1 MYLRHGK
8 WNILLSVLCLMAG
21 TILTVSS
28 CAPAGSGGSGGE
40 TLGLSHMRV
49 NPGEFVT
56 LSHDGISANS
66 EHTVEFKDAA
76 GVTVRVLAFAEGA
89 GELDVAVPVHVDAA
103 AGTMGAGQW
112 TVSIQNLSGE
122 ATIDVNDLH
131 TLPGVAP
138 GAIFKAFLEV
148 SIAEYERTLENL
160 NTMGQQ
166 FGPEAGAEAVAALN
180 ARVAEVQSTLDELES
195 TGELQVDLGE
205 LGVTTLSGESLVMAD
220 RLLVNMIAGIDE
232 NSGVAAKE
240 SVRRRGVDECI
251 PNPPSGLTIEECMR
265 EVINDILRRTQSS
278 GTRLAGYLAT
288 GVGVTIT
295 IFGLVTVATPTVV
308 LTGVLVSV
316 AGGAVAVADA
326 GLQGQNTDAFLQ
338 SVGDDFDIGLEIMS
352 QSGRVLIS
360 AVSSGASALENGF
373 ATALDALDKGVT
385 AFDAYSALKCDD
397 DDGNQKGL
405 VRSQSIEETI
415 EDIQFCTIVRPPGC
429 ENSCATAFNAIC
441 EDGGTGSTA
450 SSCSLGTDCTDCG
463 ARGSDSNGADAVCCT
478 SNGDCGLMSSTACL
492 LIEGTVMENATTCT
506 PNPCLQPSTEMGA
519 CCVSGVT
526 CTDVTAAACANI
538 NGGVY
543 SGDGSDCT
551 NVVCTPPVE
560 YVIWYTGNVCCWGA
574 PLMYIGTRESFEE
587 PGSASSYPG
596 GGIDPSVPV
605 VKVEFQGGFA
615 SVEEARAW
623 VCPQFESSTFHF
635 WCTRHYQLG
644 GQNWQP
650 GSLGCDLNSLPE
662 ASVYPEVNGC
672 E

>member
-1 MYLRHGK
+1 MKLRHGN
-8 WNILLSVLCLMAG
+8 WNLHLSVLCLITG
-21 TILTVSS
+21 TMLAVSS
-28 CAPAGSGGSGGE
+28 CAPAGAGGGGE
-40 TLGLSHMRV
+40 TLGLSQMRV

-56 LSHDGISANS
+56 LSHDGIGANS
-66 EHTVEFKDAA
+66 EHTVEFKDSA
-76 GVTVRVLAFAEGA
+76 GVTVRVLAFAEIA
-89 GELDVAVPVHVDAA
+89 GQLDVAVPVHVDAA

-112 TVSIQNLSGE
+112 TISIQNLTGE
-122 ATIDVNDLH
+122 TTIDVNDLH
-131 TLPGVAP
+131 ELPGVAP
-138 GAIFKAFLEV
+138 GAILKAFLAA
-148 SIAEYERTLENL
+148 SIAEYERTLENM

-180 ARVAEVQSTLDELES
+180 ARVAELQATLDELAS
-195 TGELQVDLGE
+195 TGELRVDLGE

-232 NSGVAAKE
+232 TAGAGAKA
-240 SVRRRGVDECI
+240 SARLRGVDECI
-251 PNPPSGLTIEECMR
+251 PNPPFGLTIEECMR
-265 EVINDILRRTQSS
+265 EVVNDVLSRTQSS

-295 IFGLVTVATPTVV
+295 IFGLATVATPTVV
-308 LTGVLVSV
+308 LTGVIVSV

-352 QSGRVLIS
+352 QSGRVLVS

-373 ATALDALDKGVT
+373 AAALDALDKGVT

-397 DDGNQKGL
+397 DSGNQKTQ
-405 VRSQSIEETI
+405 VRWQSGGETI

-441 EDGGTGSTA
+441 EDGGTMSTA

-463 ARGSDSNGADAVCCT
+463 ARGSGDSGSDAVCCT
-478 SNGDCGLMSSTACL
+478 LSGDCGLMSTVACL
-492 LIEGTVMENATTCT
+492 LIEGSVMENATSCT
-506 PNPCLQPSTEMGA
+506 PNPCMQPTSQTGA

-526 CTDVTAAACANI
+526 CTDVTAAACADT

-543 SGDGSDCT
+543 SGDGSQCI
-551 NVVCTPPVE
+551 NVSCTPPVE
-560 YVIWYTGNVCCWGA
+560 YLVWFTGNVCCWGA
-574 PLMYIGTRESFEE
+574 PLMYIGTRESFDQ

-596 GGIDPSVPV
+596 GGIDPNVPV
-605 VKVEFQGGFA
+605 VKVEYQGGFA
-615 SVEEARAW
+615 SVEEAQNW
-623 VCPQFESSTFHF
+623 ICPQFESSSFHF

-644 GQNWQP
+644 GRNWQP
-650 GSLGCDLNSLPE
+650 GSLGCDLSSLPE
-662 ASVYPEVNGC
+662 ASVYPDVNGC

>member
-8 WNILLSVLCLMAG
+8 RNFRLSALCLISG

-28 CAPAGSGGSGGE
+28 CAPAGSGGGGGE
-40 TLGLSHMRV
+40 TLGLSHMRI

-56 LSHDGISANS
+56 LSHDGIGANS
-66 EHTVEFKDAA
+66 EHMVEFKDST

-89 GELDVAVPVHVDAA
+89 GELDVAVPVPVDVA
-103 AGTMGAGQW
+103 AGTMGAGTW
-112 TVSIQNLSGE
+112 TVSIQDLTGE
-122 ATIDVNDLH
+122 AVIDVNDLH

-138 GAIFKAFLEV
+138 GAILAVFLQA
-148 SIAEYERTLENL
+148 SMAEYERTLENL

-180 ARVAEVQSTLDELES
+180 ARVAELQATVDEIES
-195 TGELQVDLGE
+195 TGALQVDLGE
-205 LGVTTLSGESLVMAD
+205 LGVTTLSGESLALAD

-232 NSGVAAKE
+232 TSGGAAKE
-240 SVRRRGVDECI
+240 SVRLRGVDECI
-251 PNPPSGLTIEECMR
+251 PTPPFGLTIEECMR
-265 EVINDILRRTQSS
+265 EVVNDILRRTQSS

-295 IFGLVTVATPTVV
+295 VVGLATVATPTVV

-385 AFDAYSALKCDD
+385 AFDAYSALKCGDD
-397 DDGNQKGL
+397 DDNQKGL
-405 VRSQSIEETI
+405 VRWQSIEETI

-441 EDGGTGSTA
+441 EDGGSGSTA
-450 SSCSLGTDCTDCG
+450 SSCALGSDCTDCG
-463 ARGSDSNGADAVCCT
+463 ARESSDGGTDAVCCT
-478 SNGDCGLMSSTACL
+478 STGDCGLMSGTACQ

-506 PNPCLQPSTEMGA
+506 PNPCMQPTTETGA

-526 CTDVTAAACANI
+526 CTDVTASACAAI

-543 SGDGSDCT
+543 SGDGSACN
-551 NVVCTPPVE
+551 NVSCTPTVE
-560 YVIWYTGNVCCWGA
+560 YLVWYTGNVCCWGA

-605 VKVEFQGGFA
+605 EKVEFQGGFA
-615 SVEEARAW
+615 SAEEARDW
-623 VCPQFESSTFHF
+623 ICPQFESTTFHF
-635 WCTRHYQLG
+635 WCTAHYQLG

-650 GSLGCDLNSLPE
+650 GSLGCDLSGLPE
-662 ASVYPEVNGC
+662 PATYPEVNGC